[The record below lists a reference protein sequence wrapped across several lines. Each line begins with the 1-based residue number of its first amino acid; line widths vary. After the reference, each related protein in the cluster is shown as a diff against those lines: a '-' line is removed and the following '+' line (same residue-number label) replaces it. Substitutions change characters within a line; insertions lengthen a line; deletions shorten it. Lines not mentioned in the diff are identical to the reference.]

1 MASITTAAELKN
13 AIQQLE
19 VKQASEFKLMKEEF
33 KGTYENLKLIN
44 IIKNTFKQAASAPEL
59 KTDIINTAIGL
70 STGFVAK
77 KLMLGKTLNP
87 FSKLLGIIVELAVAN
102 KVTKNAGGIKTI
114 GSMIIKKIFNKQED
128 SVKV

>member
-1 MASITTAAELKN
+1 MQAITTAAELKN

-19 VKQASEFKLMKEEF
+19 VKQAGEFKLMKEEF
-33 KGTYENLKLIN
+33 EDTYENLKLIN
-44 IIKNTFKQAASAPEL
+44 IIKNTFKQAASAPDL

-87 FSKLLGIIVELAVAN
+87 FSKLLGVIVELAVAN
-102 KVTKNAGGIKTI
+102 KVTKNATGIKTI
-114 GSMIIKKIFNKQED
+114 GSMIFKKIFNKQSD

>member
-33 KGTYENLKLIN
+33 KSTYESLKLIN

-102 KVTKNAGGIKTI
+102 KVTKNAGGIKAI
-114 GSMIIKKIFNKQED
+114 GGMIIKKLFNKQEE
-128 SVKV
+128 SVKA

>member
-19 VKQASEFKLMKEEF
+19 VKQAGEFKLMKEEF
-33 KGTYENLKLIN
+33 KNTYENLKLIN
-44 IIKNTFKQAASAPEL
+44 IIKNTFKQAAAAPEL

>member
-1 MASITTAAELKN
+1 MQAITTAAELKN

-19 VKQASEFKLMKEEF
+19 VKQAGEFKLMKEEF
-33 KGTYENLKLIN
+33 EDTYENLKLIN
-44 IIKNTFKQAASAPEL
+44 IIKNTFKQAASAPDL

-87 FSKLLGIIVELAVAN
+87 FSKLLGVIVELAVAN
-102 KVTKNAGGIKTI
+102 KVTKNATGIKTI
-114 GSMIIKKIFNKQED
+114 GSMIFKKIFNKQGD

>member
-1 MASITTAAELKN
+1 MQAITTAAELKN

-19 VKQASEFKLMKEEF
+19 VKQAGEFKLMKEEF
-33 KGTYENLKLIN
+33 EDTYENLKLIN
-44 IIKNTFKQAASAPEL
+44 IIKNTFKQAASAPDL

-87 FSKLLGIIVELAVAN
+87 FSKLLGVIVELAVAN
-102 KVTKNAGGIKTI
+102 KVTKNADQMRST
-114 GSMIIKKIFNKQED
+114 GSVIMNKLFKQKDQAEKI
-128 SVKV
+128 

>member
-1 MASITTAAELKN
+1 MQSITTAAELKN

-19 VKQASEFKLMKEEF
+19 VKQAGEFKLMKEEF
-33 KGTYENLKLIN
+33 EDTYENLKLIN
-44 IIKNTFKQAASAPEL
+44 IIKNTFKAAAAAPEL

-87 FSKLLGIIVELAVAN
+87 FSKLLGVIVELAVAN
-102 KVTKNAGGIKTI
+102 KVTKNATGIKTI
-114 GSMIIKKIFNKQED
+114 GSIIFKKIFNKQGD

>member
-1 MASITTAAELKN
+1 MQSITTAAELKN

-19 VKQASEFKLMKEEF
+19 VKQAGEFKLMKEEF
-33 KGTYENLKLIN
+33 EDTYENLKLIN
-44 IIKNTFKQAASAPEL
+44 IIKNTFKQAASAPDL

-87 FSKLLGIIVELAVAN
+87 FSKLLGVIVELAVAN
-102 KVTKNAGGIKTI
+102 KVTKNATGIKTI
-114 GSMIIKKIFNKQED
+114 GSMIFKKIFNKQGD

>member
-1 MASITTAAELKN
+1 MASITTVAELKN
-13 AIQQLE
+13 AIQKLE
-19 VKQASEFKLMKEEF
+19 VKQAGEFKLMKEEF